1 MKKGF
6 TLVELI
12 AVVTLLGILLVFSYP
27 KITDISEKKNS
38 EISEAKMKLIETAAV
53 DYMDRYADDA
63 EKGILQN
70 MGDINCISLED
81 LENENLIPV
90 DISDIKKKYNYVK
103 IVIGNKNSYRLVNA
117 ESIEACKS

>member
-12 AVVTLLGILLVFSYP
+12 AVVTLLGILLVFAYP
-27 KITDISEKKNS
+27 KVTDISEKKNS
-38 EISEAKMKLIETAAV
+38 EITEAKMKLIENATV
-53 DYMDRYADDA
+53 DYMDRYANDT

-70 MGDINCISLED
+70 IGDINCISLED

-117 ESIEACKS
+117 ESIEACKA

>member
-53 DYMDRYADDA
+53 DYMDRYANDA

-70 MGDINCISLED
+70 IGDINCISLED

>member
-12 AVVTLLGILLVFSYP
+12 AVVTLLGILLVFAYP
-27 KITDISEKKNS
+27 KIADISEKKNS

-53 DYMDRYADDA
+53 DYMDRYANDA

-70 MGDINCISLED
+70 IGDINCISLED

>member
-70 MGDINCISLED
+70 IGDINCISLED

>member
-1 MKKGF
+1 
-6 TLVELI
+6 
-12 AVVTLLGILLVFSYP
+12 
-27 KITDISEKKNS
+27 
-38 EISEAKMKLIETAAV
+38 
-53 DYMDRYADDA
+53 MDRYANDA

-70 MGDINCISLED
+70 IGDINCISLED